1 MHRGEMKQEILDAIK
16 KHAEGNIAKA
26 KANVDIF
33 LSNPVG
39 VATHMDSVDTV
50 VKELKVIADN
60 KEIIETLK
68 DI

>member
-1 MHRGEMKQEILDAIK
+1 MKEKIKEAIK

-26 KANVDIF
+26 KTNVEIF
-33 LSNPVG
+33 LNNPVG
-39 VATHMDSVDTV
+39 VATHIDSVERVT
-50 VKELKVIADN
+50 KELKTIADN

>member
-1 MHRGEMKQEILDAIK
+1 MKQEIVDAIK

-60 KEIIETLK
+60 KEIIETLD

>member
-1 MHRGEMKQEILDAIK
+1 MKQKIIDAVR

-26 KANVDIF
+26 KANLDVF
-33 LSNPVG
+33 LNNPVG

-60 KEIIETLK
+60 KEIIETLDEVK
-68 DI
+68 N

>member
-1 MHRGEMKQEILDAIK
+1 MKQKIVDAIRQ
-16 KHAEGNIAKA
+16 HAEGNIAKA
-26 KANVDIF
+26 KTNVDIF
-33 LSNPVG
+33 LNNPVG

-60 KEIIETLK
+60 KEIIETLD

>member
-1 MHRGEMKQEILDAIK
+1 MKQKIVDAIRQ
-16 KHAEGNIAKA
+16 HAEGNIAKA
-26 KANVDIF
+26 KTNVDIF
-33 LSNPVG
+33 LNNPVG

-60 KEIIETLK
+60 KEIIETLN

>member
-1 MHRGEMKQEILDAIK
+1 MKQVIIDAVRK
-16 KHAEGNIAKA
+16 NAEGNIAKS
-26 KANVDIF
+26 KATLEVF
-33 LSNPVG
+33 LNNPVG
-39 VATHMDSVDTV
+39 VATHMDSVETV

>member
-1 MHRGEMKQEILDAIK
+1 MKQEILDAIK

-39 VATHMDSVDTV
+39 VATHMDSVETV

-60 KEIIETLK
+60 KEIIETLE

>member
-1 MHRGEMKQEILDAIK
+1 MKQKILDAVR
-16 KHAEGNIAKA
+16 KHAEGNIARA
-26 KANVDIF
+26 KTNVDVF
-33 LSNPVG
+33 LDNPVG
-39 VATHMDSVDTV
+39 VATHMDSVETV

>member
-1 MHRGEMKQEILDAIK
+1 MKQKIIDAVR

-60 KEIIETLK
+60 KEIIETLD

>member
-1 MHRGEMKQEILDAIK
+1 MKQVIIDAVK

-39 VATHMDSVDTV
+39 VATHMDSVETV
-50 VKELKVIADN
+50 TKELKVIADN
-60 KEIIETLK
+60 KEIIKTLDEIK
-68 DI
+68 EEC